1 MMPNE
6 ITAANVG
13 GAGRLAI
20 RSARA
25 ARIAQFISEVIRQE
39 FFDFFLID
47 SAVPKNPLFFKL
59 SENFTR

>member
-6 ITAANVG
+6 ITGANVG

-25 ARIAQFISEVIRQE
+25 ARIAQFCR
-39 FFDFFLID
+39 
-47 SAVPKNPLFFKL
+47 
-59 SENFTR
+59 